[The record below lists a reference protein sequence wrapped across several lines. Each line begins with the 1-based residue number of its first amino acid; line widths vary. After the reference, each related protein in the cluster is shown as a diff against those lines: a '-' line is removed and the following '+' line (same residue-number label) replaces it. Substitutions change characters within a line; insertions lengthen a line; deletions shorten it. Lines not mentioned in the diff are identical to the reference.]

1 MESIRE
7 IYRIGFGPS
16 SSHTMG
22 PRKAAEIFKARN
34 SDAKSFRV
42 TLHGSL
48 AATGR
53 GHLTDKAIYDVLSH
67 EKTELLWK
75 PEEILPKHPNALTLE
90 SLDENGIVSDKWTV
104 YSVGGGTIIDD
115 EHDPT
120 ETSVYPFTTMK
131 EILDWCRETGRS
143 LWEYVEEIE
152 GKEIYDHLAEVWQV
166 MQDAIKNGLEEEG
179 ILPGPL
185 KLRRKASS
193 YFVKAKNYSGTLKEK
208 TLIFAY
214 ALAVGEENA
223 AGGKIVTAPT
233 CGSCGT
239 MPAML
244 KRMYDS
250 FDFSDHKIYRALATA
265 GLIGN
270 LVKTNASIS
279 GAKVGCQGEI
289 GTACAMA
296 SAAATQLLGG
306 TPLQIEYAAEMG
318 IEHHLGLT
326 CDPIM
331 GLVQVP
337 CIERN
342 AFAAERAL
350 NTATFSLL
358 SDGQH
363 LVSFD
368 KIVKTMKQTGHD
380 IPSIYKETSE
390 GGMAFFYGKKEQKPN
405 TAV

>member
-1 MESIRE
+1 MESIRD

-22 PRKAAEIFKARN
+22 PRKAAEIFRERN
-34 SDAKSFRV
+34 SESPGFRV
-42 TLHGSL
+42 TLHGTL

-53 GHLTDKAIYDVLSH
+53 GHLTDRALLEVLSYD
-67 EKTELLWK
+67 KTEILWK

-90 SLDENGIVSDKWTV
+90 ALDAGGSVTDSWRV
-104 YSVGGGTIIDD
+104 YSVGGGKIIDD
-115 EHDPT
+115 DHDPA
-120 ETSVYPFTTMK
+120 EDSVYPLNTMK
-131 EILDWCRETGRS
+131 EILDWTKETGCS
-143 LWEYVEEIE
+143 FWEYVEEIE
-152 GKEIYDHLAEVWQV
+152 GKDIYDHLAEVWEV
-166 MQDAIKNGLEEEG
+166 MKLSIANGLEAEG
-179 ILPGPL
+179 VLPGPL
-185 KLRRKASS
+185 NLRRKASS

-223 AGGKIVTAPT
+223 AGGRIVTAPT

-239 MPAML
+239 MPAVL
-244 KRMYDS
+244 KRMADS
-250 FDFSDHKIYRALATA
+250 FEFSDQKMSRALATA

-279 GAKVGCQGEI
+279 GARVGCQGEI

-380 IPSIYKETSE
+380 LPSIYKETSE
-390 GGMAFFYGKKEQKPN
+390 GGLAYFYKKK
-405 TAV
+405 A

>member
-1 MESIRE
+1 MESIKE

-22 PRKAAEIFKARN
+22 PRKAAEIFHEKNVNAV
-34 SDAKSFRV
+34 KFRV

-48 AATGR
+48 AATGK
-53 GHLTDKAIYDVLSH
+53 GHLTDKALLDVLNAD
-67 EKTELLWK
+67 KTEIVWK
-75 PEEILPKHPNALTLE
+75 PEDILAKHPNALTLE
-90 SLDENGIVSDKWTV
+90 AKDGEDNIVDSWRV
-104 YSVGGGTIIDD
+104 YSVGGGKIIDD
-115 EHDPT
+115 DHDPA
-120 ETSVYPFTTMK
+120 EDSIYPHNTMN
-131 EILDWCRETGRS
+131 EILKWTKQTGKTF
-143 LWEYVEEIE
+143 WEYVDEVE
-152 GKEIYDHLAEVWQV
+152 GKEIYDHLENVWEV
-166 MQDAIKNGLEEEG
+166 MQTSIKNGLEDEG
-179 ILPGPL
+179 VLPGPL
-185 KLRRKASS
+185 NLRRKASS

-223 AGGKIVTAPT
+223 AGGQIVTAPT

-239 MPAML
+239 MPAVL
-244 KRMYDS
+244 KRLKDS
-250 FDFSDHKIYRALATA
+250 FEFSDQKILRALATA
-265 GLIGN
+265 GLVGN
-270 LVKTNASIS
+270 LVKHNASIS
-279 GAKVGCQGEI
+279 GAKVGCQGEV

-390 GGMAFFYGKKEQKPN
+390 GGMALFYP
-405 TAV
+405 

>member
-1 MESIRE
+1 MESIKE

-22 PRKAAEIFKARN
+22 PRKAAEIFHEKNVNAV
-34 SDAKSFRV
+34 KFRV

-48 AATGR
+48 AATGK
-53 GHLTDKAIYDVLSH
+53 GHLTDKALLDVLNAD
-67 EKTELLWK
+67 KTEIVWK
-75 PEEILPKHPNALTLE
+75 PEDILAKHPNALTLE
-90 SLDENGIVSDKWTV
+90 AKDGEDNIVDSWRV
-104 YSVGGGTIIDD
+104 YSVGGGKIIDD
-115 EHDPT
+115 EHDPS
-120 ETSVYPFTTMK
+120 EDSIYPHNTMN
-131 EILDWCRETGRS
+131 EILKWTKQTGKTF
-143 LWEYVEEIE
+143 WEYVDEVE
-152 GKEIYDHLAEVWQV
+152 GKEIYDHLENVWEV
-166 MQDAIKNGLEEEG
+166 MQTSIKNGLEDEG
-179 ILPGPL
+179 VLPGPL
-185 KLRRKASS
+185 NLRRKASS

-223 AGGKIVTAPT
+223 AGGQIVTAPT

-239 MPAML
+239 MPAVL
-244 KRMYDS
+244 KRLKDS
-250 FDFSDHKIYRALATA
+250 FEFSDQKILRALATA
-265 GLIGN
+265 GLVGN
-270 LVKTNASIS
+270 LVKHNASIS
-279 GAKVGCQGEI
+279 GAKVGCQGEV

-390 GGMAFFYGKKEQKPN
+390 GGMALFYP
-405 TAV
+405 

>member
-7 IYRIGFGPS
+7 IFRIGFGPS

-22 PRKAAEIFKARN
+22 PRKAAEIFKAKN
-34 SDAKSFRV
+34 GDAKSYRV
-42 TLHGSL
+42 TLYGSL
-48 AATGR
+48 AATGK
-53 GHLTDKAIYDVLSH
+53 GHLTDKAIFDVLSY
-67 EKTELLWK
+67 ERTELLWK
-75 PEEILPKHPNALTLE
+75 PEEILRKHPNALTLE
-90 SLDENGIVSDKWTV
+90 CLDENGVVSDKWTV
-104 YSVGGGTIIDD
+104 YSIGGGTIIDD
-115 EHDPT
+115 DHDPT
-120 ETSVYPFTTMK
+120 ETSVYPLTTMK
-131 EILDWCRETGRS
+131 EILEWCRETGRS

-166 MQDAIKNGLEEEG
+166 MQDSIKNGLEDEG

-250 FDFSDHKIYRALATA
+250 FDFSDQKIYRALATA

-279 GAKVGCQGEI
+279 GAQAGCQGEI

-296 SAAATQLLGG
+296 SGAATQLLGG

-390 GGMAFFYGKKEQKPN
+390 GGMALFYSNKEKN
-405 TAV
+405 RK

>member
-1 MESIRE
+1 MESIKE

-22 PRKAAEIFKARN
+22 PRKAAEIFKEKN
-34 SDAKSFRV
+34 IDASRFRV

-53 GHLTDKAIYDVLSH
+53 GHLTDKAIMEVLSP
-67 EKTELLWK
+67 EKTEILWK
-75 PEEILPKHPNALTLE
+75 PEDILAKHPNALTLE
-90 SLDENGIVSDKWTV
+90 AFDADGKTIDSWRV
-104 YSVGGGTIIDD
+104 YSVGGGKIIDD
-115 EHDPT
+115 DHDPT
-120 ETSVYPFTTMK
+120 EDSIYPHNTMND
-131 EILDWCRETGRS
+131 ILKWTKQTGRS
-143 LWEYVEEIE
+143 FWEYVEEVE
-152 GKEIYDHLAEVWQV
+152 GKDIYDHLANVWEV
-166 MQDAIKNGLEEEG
+166 MQLAIKNGLEAEG
-179 ILPGPL
+179 VLPGPL
-185 KLRRKASS
+185 NLRRKASS

-208 TLIFAY
+208 TLIFSY

-223 AGGKIVTAPT
+223 AGGQIVTAPT

-239 MPAML
+239 IPAVL
-244 KRMYDS
+244 KRLKDS
-250 FDFSDHKIYRALATA
+250 FEFSDQKILRALATA
-265 GLIGN
+265 GLVGN
-270 LVKTNASIS
+270 LVKHNASIS
-279 GAKVGCQGEI
+279 GAKVGCQGEV

-390 GGMAFFYGKKEQKPN
+390 GGMALFYS
-405 TAV
+405 

>member
-22 PRKAAEIFKARN
+22 PRKAAEIFREKN
-34 SDAKSFRV
+34 SDAKNFRV

-48 AATGR
+48 AATGK
-53 GHLTDKAIYDVLSH
+53 GHLTDRAILDVLSAD
-67 EKTELLWK
+67 KTELLWK

-90 SLDENGIVSDKWTV
+90 AFDNEGKLFDKWTV
-104 YSVGGGTIIDD
+104 YSVGGGAIIDD
-115 EHDPT
+115 DHDPT
-120 ETSVYPFTTMK
+120 ETSVYPLTTMK
-131 EILDWCRETGRS
+131 EILDWTRETGRS
-143 LWEYVEEIE
+143 LWEYVEEVE
-152 GKEIYDHLAEVWQV
+152 GKEIYDHLAEVWNV
-166 MQDAIKNGLEEEG
+166 MQASIKNGLEEEG

-208 TLIFAY
+208 TLIFSY

-233 CGSCGT
+233 CGSCGV
-239 MPAML
+239 MPAVL

-250 FDFSDHKIYRALATA
+250 FDFSDQKIHRALATA

-270 LVKTNASIS
+270 LVKQNASIS

-289 GTACAMA
+289 GTACAMG

-306 TPLQIEYAAEMG
+306 TPFQIEYAAEMG

-390 GGMAFFYGKKEQKPN
+390 GGMALFYGKKDKNHPG
-405 TAV
+405 

>member
-1 MESIRE
+1 MESIRD

-22 PRKAAEIFKARN
+22 PRKAAEIFRERN
-34 SDAKSFRV
+34 ADSPKFRV

-48 AATGR
+48 AATGK
-53 GHLTDKAIYDVLSH
+53 GHLTDKALLEVLSYD
-67 EKTELLWK
+67 KTEILWK
-75 PEEILPKHPNALTLE
+75 PEEILQKHPNALTLE
-90 SLDENGIVSDKWTV
+90 AVDDAGSVTDTWRV
-104 YSVGGGTIIDD
+104 YSVGGGKIIDD
-115 EHDPT
+115 DHDPT
-120 ETSVYPFTTMK
+120 ETSVYPLTTMK
-131 EILDWCRETGRS
+131 EILDWTQETGRS
-143 LWEYVEEIE
+143 FWEYVEEIE
-152 GKEIYDHLAEVWQV
+152 GKEIYDHLAQVWEVMKQSI
-166 MQDAIKNGLEEEG
+166 ANGLEAEG
-179 ILPGPL
+179 VLPGPL
-185 KLRRKASS
+185 NLRRKASS

-223 AGGKIVTAPT
+223 AGGRIVTAPT

-239 MPAML
+239 MPAVL
-244 KRMYDS
+244 KRMADS
-250 FDFSDHKIYRALATA
+250 FEFSDQKILRALATA
-265 GLIGN
+265 GLVGN

-279 GAKVGCQGEI
+279 GARVGCQGEI

-350 NTATFSLL
+350 NTATFSIL

-380 IPSIYKETSE
+380 LPSIYKETSE
-390 GGMAFFYGKKEQKPN
+390 GGLAYFYKKK
-405 TAV
+405 A